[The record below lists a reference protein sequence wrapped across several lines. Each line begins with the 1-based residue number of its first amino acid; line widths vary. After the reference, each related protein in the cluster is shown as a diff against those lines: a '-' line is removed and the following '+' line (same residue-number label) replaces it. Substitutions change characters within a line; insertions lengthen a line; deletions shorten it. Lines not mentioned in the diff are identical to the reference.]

1 MQQFMKIR
9 FWGTRGS
16 IPSPGPST
24 VRYGGN
30 TSCVEVRLR
39 DDTLLILDAGTG
51 IRALGATLESCR
63 ATILLTHYH
72 WDHIQGLPFFQP
84 AYDPSSVIRIFGPE
98 FEGTGPERY
107 IADQMIHPYFPA
119 VASELAAC
127 RDLAVAPSTPFT
139 VGAATI
145 RTARVSHPG
154 VTLGYRVEEAGRTLV
169 YISDNEPDLATPEQM
184 AGMLQLAAG
193 ADILLHDCQ
202 YFDSEYSSK
211 RGWGHSTPRQA
222 VRLARAAEV
231 RHLVLFH
238 HDPAHTDQ
246 QIETLASQAR
256 GLAAGLRITV
266 AGEGDTLDA
275 GESTSPRVA
284 TDDPGFEC

>member
-16 IPSPGPST
+16 IPSPGPAT

-30 TSCVEVRLR
+30 TSCVEVRLQ

-84 AYDPSSVIRIFGPE
+84 AYDPNSVIRVFGPE
-98 FEGTGPERY
+98 FEGAGPERY
-107 IADQMIHPYFPA
+107 VADQMIHPYFPA
-119 VASELAAC
+119 VVSELAAC
-127 RDLAVAPSTPFT
+127 RDLAIAPSTPFT
-139 VGAATI
+139 VGTATV

-154 VTLGYRVEEAGRTLV
+154 VTLGYRVEEAGRTLA

-184 AGMLQLAAG
+184 EGMLQLAAG

-222 VRLARAAEV
+222 VQLARAAEV

-238 HDPAHTDQ
+238 HDPGHTDQ
-246 QIETLASQAR
+246 QVETLASQAR
-256 GLAAGLRITV
+256 GLGAGLRITI
-266 AGEGDTLDA
+266 AGEGDTLDV
-275 GESTSPRVA
+275 GESTPPRV
-284 TDDPGFEC
+284 TSSDTRIEC

>member
-30 TSCVEVRLR
+30 TSCVEVQLQ
-39 DDTLLILDAGTG
+39 DDTLLILDAGSG
-51 IRALGATLESCR
+51 IRPLGATLESCR

-84 AYDPSSVIRIFGPE
+84 AYDPNSVIRVFGPE
-98 FEGTGPERY
+98 FEGVGPERY
-107 IADQMIHPYFPA
+107 VADQMIHPYFPA
-119 VASELAAC
+119 PAAELAAC
-127 RDLAVAPSTPFT
+127 RELAVAPSTPFSVGTAT
-139 VGAATI
+139 VC
-145 RTARVSHPG
+145 TARVSHPG
-154 VTLGYRVEEAGRTLV
+154 VTLGYRVEDAGHTLV
-169 YISDNEPDLATPEQM
+169 YISDNEPDLATSEQM

-193 ADILLHDCQ
+193 ADVLLHDCQ
-202 YFDSEYSSK
+202 YFESEYSSK

-222 VRLARAAEV
+222 MRLAREADV

-238 HDPAHTDQ
+238 HDPAHTDEQ
-246 QIETLASQAR
+246 VETLASQAR
-256 GLAAGLRITV
+256 GLAAGLRVTI
-266 AGEGDTLDA
+266 AGEGDTLDV
-275 GESTSPRVA
+275 GESTSLRV
-284 TDDPGFEC
+284 TTGDTPIEC

>member
-30 TSCVEVRLR
+30 TSCVEVRLQ

-84 AYDPSSVIRIFGPE
+84 AYDPNSVIRVFGPE
-98 FEGTGPERY
+98 FEGVGPERY
-107 IADQMIHPYFPA
+107 VADQMIHPYFPA

-127 RDLAVAPSTPFT
+127 RDLAVAPSIPFT
-139 VGAATI
+139 VGAATV

-193 ADILLHDCQ
+193 ADVLLHDCQ
-202 YFDSEYSSK
+202 YFDSGYSSK

-222 VRLARAAEV
+222 VQLARAAEV

-238 HDPAHTDQ
+238 HDPGHTDQ
-246 QIETLASQAR
+246 QVETLASQAR
-256 GLAAGLRITV
+256 GLGAGLRITI
-266 AGEGDTLDA
+266 AGEGDTLDV
-275 GESTSPRVA
+275 GESTSPQDV
-284 TDDPGFEC
+284 TSDPTFEC